1 MPLVALKNYKAA
13 EVAAMLHG
21 RAEGSGYLCR
31 CPVPTHGKGRGDRRP
46 SLGVSDGRRG
56 VVFYCFAG
64 CSHDQVAAAIENLA
78 GARLPVASPV
88 LGGVKPK
95 TTSTFARKLW
105 SYSRPIAGTLAEKY
119 LRSRG
124 FTAPPPATIRFLP
137 RYRYDAMREF
147 PCLIAAVQAPSREII
162 AVQLTFLGADG
173 RKAPVTYP
181 RRAIGPYA
189 DGMLRLF
196 PAEPHLGI
204 AEGFETAWAAALIH
218 NLPVWA
224 TLSRD
229 RFLIVKF
236 PPGVRRLTIFAD
248 NDKPGREAADA
259 LLSTGRDLEIDVVR
273 PPCVGDDF
281 ADVWERQAGA
291 ASLRSYAK

>member
-1 MPLVALKNYKAA
+1 MPLVALKDQKAA
-13 EVAAMLHG
+13 EVAAMLQG
-21 RAEGSGYLCR
+21 RAEGAGFLCR

-46 SLGVSDGRRG
+46 SLGVSDGRKG
-56 VVFYCFAG
+56 VVFHCFAG
-64 CSHDQVAAAIENLA
+64 CSHDQVAAAIDNLA
-78 GARLPVASPV
+78 GAPLPAARPP

-105 SYSRPIAGTLAEKY
+105 SYSRPISGTLADKY

-147 PCLIAAVQAPSREII
+147 SCLIAAVQAPSREIT

-189 DGMLRLF
+189 DGMLRL
-196 PAEPHLGI
+196 AAVASELGI
-204 AEGFETAWAAALIH
+204 AEGFETAWAASLIH
-218 NLPVWA
+218 KIPVWA
-224 TLSRD
+224 TLSGE
-229 RFLIVKF
+229 RFMIVKI
-236 PPGVRRLTIFAD
+236 PPEASRLTIFAD
-248 NDKPGREAADA
+248 NDRPGLAAAAALVDA
-259 LLSTGRDLEIDVVR
+259 RPDLHIATVT
-273 PPCVGDDF
+273 PPRAGDDF
-281 ADVWERQAGA
+281 ASVWLRQ
-291 ASLRSYAK
+291 SRSTR

>member
-1 MPLVALKNYKAA
+1 MPLVALKNYTAA
-13 EVAAMLHG
+13 EVAAILHG
-21 RAEGSGYLCR
+21 HPEGSGYLCR
-31 CPVPTHGKGRGDRRP
+31 CPVLTHGKGRGDRRP
-46 SLGVSDGRRG
+46 SLGVSDGRCG
-56 VVFYCFAG
+56 VVFHCFAG
-64 CSHDQVAAAIENLA
+64 CSHDQVAAAINNFA
-78 GARLPVASPV
+78 GSPLPAPSPIV
-88 LGGVKPK
+88 GGVKPK

-105 SYSRPIAGTLAEKY
+105 AYSRPIAGTLADKY

-124 FTAPPPATIRFLP
+124 FTAPPPATVRFLP

-189 DGMLRLF
+189 DGMLRLA
-196 PAEPHLGI
+196 PAGSHLGI
-204 AEGFETAWAAALIH
+204 AEGFETAWAASLIH

-236 PPGVRRLTIFAD
+236 PPEVRRLTIFAD

-259 LLSTGRDLEIDVVR
+259 LLSAGRDLEIDVVL
-273 PPCVGDDF
+273 PPCFGDDF
-281 ADVWERQAGA
+281 ADMWERQVR
-291 ASLRSYAK
+291 ASKPQARS